1 MTFCV
6 IVNYINTES
15 LKTPFQT
22 TKFRLF
28 QIESICKRQNKSTCR
43 SNLKTEILLGMGRK
57 H

>member
-15 LKTPFQT
+15 LKLLSKRQ
-22 TKFRLF
+22 KFRLF